1 MPDAVAK
8 DTPISFSSSYYL
20 HPSDHPDLFICP
32 VIFKG
37 NNYDE
42 WVITMQNS
50 LCAKRKLGFIDMS
63 LNPPDASETTPPTI
77 DDWSIVNSMLVSW
90 VIQSIDSSLR
100 SSIKYLTMLRTYG
113 MIFVNVFVLA
123 MVHENYNFARRLHD
137 VVNPD

>member
-1 MPDAVAK
+1 MK
-8 DTPISFSSSYYL
+8 
-20 HPSDHPDLFICP
+20 
-32 VIFKG
+32 
-37 NNYDE
+37 
-42 WVITMQNS
+42 NS
-50 LCAKRKLGFIDMS
+50 LCAKQKLGFIDMS

-113 MIFVNVFVLA
+113 MIFVNIFVLA